1 MVWIYN
7 TIKKRYDRQK
17 EEGEEAMKL
26 TLEGLKDRQSWE
38 KAGITLPSYDAAA
51 VAEATRR
58 DPVWVHMGIGNIFRI
73 FIGGIA
79 DQLLEEGLMDRG
91 ITCVETFDYDVVDKI
106 YDPFDNLALSVTL
119 HGDGTTDRKVLG
131 SLTEAIKAQSSDEG
145 QWERM
150 KEIFQ
155 NPGLQLVSFTITEK
169 GYALRNAEGAYFSF
183 VESDIENG
191 PDKAVSA
198 MAVVTAMLLERYKSG
213 KAPLAL
219 VSMDNCSKNGSRLRG
234 SVLEM
239 AEEWKKRGFVE
250 EDFIAYVSDETKV
263 SFPWTMIDKITPRPS
278 EKIAEELEE
287 AGVENMQP
295 VITSKKTYIAPFI
308 NAEGPQYLVVEDSF
322 PNGRPALEK
331 AGVYV
336 TDRDTVNKSERMKVT
351 VCLNPIHTALGS
363 YGCMLG
369 YELFA
374 DEMKDP
380 DMLELARQVGYVEG
394 MAVVP
399 DPVILSPKAFLD
411 ELMEERFPNPY
422 LGDTTQ
428 RLAVDV
434 SQGIGIRF
442 GETIKSYMEK
452 YGDAKMLKAIP
463 VAIAG
468 WVRYL
473 LALDDEGKSI
483 ELAPDPMVPELRE
496 QMSTIVYGEPESL
509 KDQLKGILSNE
520 VIFGVNLYEAGIGE
534 KIEQIIREEIAGPGS
549 IRKTVQK
556 YLA

>member
-131 SLTEAIKAQSSDEG
+131 SLTEAIKAQSSDER

-198 MAVVTAMLLERYKSG
+198 MAVVTAMLLERYKNG

-351 VCLNPIHTALGS
+351 VCLNPIHTALGP

-399 DPVILSPKAFLD
+399 DPVILSPKDFLD